1 MRYLRYAII
10 AILTVLLLSVSV
22 ANRAAVEVKALPDGL
37 AALFGVTWSLQV
49 PLFIVLFGGVI
60 AGLVIGFLWEW
71 LREHKHRKV
80 ASVRSRE
87 VTRLER
93 ELAVMRD
100 SASVPDKDDVLAL
113 LDRKAG

>member
-1 MRYLRYAII
+1 MRYVRYAVLALLMLALLAV
-10 AILTVLLLSVSV
+10 AI

-37 AALFGVTWSLQV
+37 AALFGVNWSLQM

-71 LREHKHRKV
+71 LREHKHRKAV
-80 ASVRSRE
+80 SVTSRE
-87 VTRLER
+87 VSRLER

-100 SASVPDKDDVLAL
+100 SASVPPKDDVIAL